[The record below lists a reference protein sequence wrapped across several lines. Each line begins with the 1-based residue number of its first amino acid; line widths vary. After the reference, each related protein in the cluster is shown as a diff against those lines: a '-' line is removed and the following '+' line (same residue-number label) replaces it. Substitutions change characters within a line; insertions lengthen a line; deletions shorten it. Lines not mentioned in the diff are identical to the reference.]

1 MGRRRRLAEIRK
13 ALVGARLVSLVGPGG
28 VGKTR
33 LAVRA
38 ATDHQRGFADGAW
51 WVDLAEIRDPALV
64 ASAVVAALDL
74 RDQAASTPVQ
84 VLLSHLRDRQL
95 LLVLD
100 NCEHVL
106 PASALLV
113 AQVLRNA
120 ADVRVVTTTR
130 EPLQV
135 QGEHVVPVPR
145 SGFLLRRR
153 PTALAAAT
161 ERSGS
166 AVHRARRRRF
176 GDL

>member
-1 MGRRRRLAEIRK
+1 
-13 ALVGARLVSLVGPGG
+13 

-64 ASAVVAALDL
+64 ATAVVAALDL

-84 VLLSHLRDRQL
+84 VLLSHFRDRQL

-106 PASALLV
+106 PGDVKEALATFSAAVRSLHSAGNLVDELDSTVVLADMWVASCRPGRARRLYE
-113 AQVLRNA
+113 QVLRTA
-120 ADVRVVTTTR
+120 TADG
-130 EPLQV
+130 V
-135 QGEHVVPVPR
+135 QNSSNQG
-145 SGFLLRRR
+145 
-153 PTALAAAT
+153 LA
-161 ERSGS
+161 
-166 AVHRARRRRF
+166 
-176 GDL
+176 